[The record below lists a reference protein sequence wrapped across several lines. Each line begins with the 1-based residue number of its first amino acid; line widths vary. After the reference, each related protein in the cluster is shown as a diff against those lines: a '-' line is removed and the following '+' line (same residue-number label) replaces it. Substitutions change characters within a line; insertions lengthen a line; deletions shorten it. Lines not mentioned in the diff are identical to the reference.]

1 MYLPAAPSNSGV
13 AYIPNPQP
21 VVPPRPL
28 ANLTATDQPL
38 PPTPAYPQTW
48 NAAPQ
53 VDLAR
58 FQAEPRPGAPGTV
71 APYKIQLEPPGLEK
85 LAEALQTEAALQERI
100 RQENRLRNIM
110 EPVTF
115 PESPV
120 LSTDVYNGRA
130 FEPRKITVAPNYTVY
145 RRLLFQQNNFERYGW
160 DLGIL
165 GPPLSAVAF
174 LYDFVMLPYHLGTD
188 PHRCMDSNAGYC
200 LPGDPVPLL
209 LYPEEL
215 SLTGTA
221 LQVGSILFLVA
232 AFP

>member
-1 MYLPAAPSNSGV
+1 V
-13 AYIPNPQP
+13 E
-21 VVPPRPL
+21 
-28 ANLTATDQPL
+28 LT
-38 PPTPAYPQTW
+38 
-48 NAAPQ
+48 
-53 VDLAR
+53 R
-58 FQAEPRPGAPGTV
+58 FQAAVAPGTPGGV
-71 APYKIQLEPPGLEK
+71 VPYRIQLEPPGLER
-85 LAEALQTEAALQERI
+85 LAEALQTEQALQERI

-120 LSTDVYNGRA
+120 LSTDIYNGRA
-130 FEPRKITVAPNYTVY
+130 FEPRTITVAPNYVVY

-165 GPPLSAVAF
+165 GSPLSALAF

-188 PHRCMDSNAGYC
+188 PCRCMDSNAGYC

-215 SLTGTA
+215 SLTGAA
-221 LQVGSILFLVA
+221 LEVGSILLLVS